1 MLKNEI
7 GLDAKVLFRH
17 DVSTGVYSLILRFP
31 RNEFIID
38 CCVHLFDDF
47 KKQYPLVPLLKVI
60 PDDSSKIIS
69 DIINKSFETSDDD
82 LPF

>member
-17 DVSTGVYSLILRFP
+17 DVPTGVYSLVLRFP

-38 CCVHLFDDF
+38 CCVHLFEDF
-47 KKQYPLVPLLKVI
+47 KKQYPLIPLLKVI
-60 PDDSSKIIS
+60 PESYSPVDN
-69 DIINKSFETSDDD
+69 IINKSFDTSDDD